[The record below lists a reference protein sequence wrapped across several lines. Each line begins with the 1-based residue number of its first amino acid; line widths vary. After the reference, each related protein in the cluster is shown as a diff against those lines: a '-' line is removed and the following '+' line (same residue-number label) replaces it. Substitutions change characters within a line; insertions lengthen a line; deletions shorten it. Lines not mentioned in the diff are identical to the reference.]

1 VFFWGNLKFYKWILD
16 IYFCPFWENPP
27 ENLEK
32 NVHSLHHVERKNGG
46 EKKLWRDL
54 MEGAKIALFW
64 PIFKGFKH
72 ILVSIIIAYYAQK
85 NMLR

>member
-1 VFFWGNLKFYKWILD
+1 MDFGHFFLSILGKSSR
-16 IYFCPFWENPP
+16 ESG
-27 ENLEK
+27 K
-32 NVHSLHHVERKNGG
+32 NARSLHHVERKNGG

>member
-1 VFFWGNLKFYKWILD
+1 MDFGHLFLSILGLSF
-16 IYFCPFWENPP
+16 IE
-27 ENLEK
+27 LEK
-32 NVHSLHHVERKNGG
+32 NARSLHHVERKNGG
-46 EKKLWRDL
+46 EKNLCRDL
-54 MEGAKIALFW
+54 MEGAKIGLFS

>member
-1 VFFWGNLKFYKWILD
+1 MEGPYG
-16 IYFCPFWENPP
+16 
-27 ENLEK
+27 
-32 NVHSLHHVERKNGG
+32 GG
-46 EKKLWRDL
+46 ENRP
-54 MEGAKIALFW
+54 FW